1 MELPAYDPR
10 AAKITG
16 LGYVTASRGGDHITG
31 YIQLPTFFD
40 MPFLIIEDSF
50 ISDPFEANPEEVH
63 VLVDLENALTVLDA
77 IGGCKFMGILLTAE
91 DLTGLIASATGWDF
105 DVQDFR
111 KTGERIYNLTRA
123 CCVREG
129 MGREQDV
136 LPGRLMSDP
145 LPSGPAEGMVIYQE
159 TMEVMKDAYYAAR
172 GWDTRSGIPSV
183 EKLRELALEPV
194 ADDLWV

>member
-1 MELPAYDPR
+1 M
-10 AAKITG
+10 
-16 LGYVTASRGGDHITG
+16 TG

-40 MPFLIIEDSF
+40 MPFLIVEDSA
-50 ISDPFEANPEEVH
+50 IRDPFEANPEEVH

-105 DVQDFR
+105 DVQEFR
-111 KTGERIYNLTRA
+111 KSGERVFNLTRA

-145 LPSGPAEGMVIYQE
+145 LPGGPAEGMVIDRDTLE
-159 TMEVMKDAYYAAR
+159 MMKDAYYALR
-172 GWDTRSGIPSV
+172 GWDVNSGIPSH
-183 EKLRELALEPV
+183 EKLRELALELV